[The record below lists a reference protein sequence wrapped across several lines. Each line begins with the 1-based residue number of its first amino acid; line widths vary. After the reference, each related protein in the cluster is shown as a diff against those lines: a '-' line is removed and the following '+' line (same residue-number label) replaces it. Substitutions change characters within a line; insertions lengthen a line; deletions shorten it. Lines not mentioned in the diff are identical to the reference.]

1 MHPDALIEALKV
13 ELAEARDEDHKKQIK
28 AEIERVDKLPR
39 PVAKPEEPETA
50 YEPRRAYL
58 DALKVELG
66 EATNDEH
73 KAAVKAEI
81 KRVEQELDAAEEAED
96 EPSDEDN
103 LGSKTRD
110 ELNEL
115 AASLGIEDADKLP
128 NKGAVVDAIRGA
140 QEAANE

>member
-1 MHPDALIEALKV
+1 MHPDAIIAALKA
-13 ELAEARDEDHKKQIK
+13 ELETARDDEHRKQIK

-50 YEPRRAYL
+50 YDPRRAYL

-66 EATNDEH
+66 YAATDVH

-81 KRVEQELDAAEEAED
+81 RRVEQELDAAED
-96 EPSDEDN
+96 EPSDEDD
-103 LGSKTRD
+103 LDSKTRP

-115 AASLGIEDADKLP
+115 AASLGIEDPDKLA
-128 NKGAVVDAIRGA
+128 NKGAVVDAIRAA
-140 QEAANE
+140 QEAADE